1 MRILADTSAWS
12 LLLRREPAGT
22 QSPVVEL
29 FRDFLE
35 QGVPVFLT
43 GLIYQE
49 VLTGFRSEPRRD
61 ELVDKLA
68 PFELLQPRRDTHEQ
82 AARLADRCLRKGV
95 TASTIDVLIA
105 QLAIERDCT
114 LLTAD
119 ADFHSIARCVRLRV
133 IPALS

>member
-12 LLLRREPAGT
+12 LLLRRDPAHAD
-22 QSPVVEL
+22 SAVVDV
-29 FRDFLE
+29 FREFL
-35 QGVPVFLT
+35 QGGVPIFLT

-61 ELVDKLA
+61 ELVLKLA
-68 PFELLQPRRDTHEQ
+68 PFELLQPRRETHEQ

-95 TASTIDVLIA
+95 TVSTVDVLIA

-119 ADFHSIARCVRLRV
+119 ADFHSIARCVRLKV
-133 IPALS
+133 IPSAS